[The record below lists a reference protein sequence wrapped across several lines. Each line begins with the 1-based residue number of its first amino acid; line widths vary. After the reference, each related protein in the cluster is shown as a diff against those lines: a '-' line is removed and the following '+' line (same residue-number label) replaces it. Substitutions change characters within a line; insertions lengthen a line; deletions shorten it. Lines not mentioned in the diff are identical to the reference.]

1 MRPGAHHRAV
11 DTYPRT
17 TVDAI
22 PFTDLTIDGV
32 PVVDPVGVQYA
43 IVPEYDQPT
52 GWTAAVFV
60 DDRVGFLLNGP
71 LLGRGV
77 FKVFVRKPGSPTS
90 PVIEA
95 GKIRLD

>member
-32 PVVDPVGVQYA
+32 
-43 IVPEYDQPT
+43 PT